1 MKKFFA
7 ILAVVAL
14 AFAACEPTDDQP
26 QNNVT
31 QGDEPGITLKSEST
45 ITINSGNTMGI
56 ISYTLVNPSEE
67 YTVEA
72 TADVEWL
79 NGFSYKDMGK
89 ISYRADRNPNLESR
103 VGVITI
109 TYAEQSVEVTITQQ
123 GNPEPTNIVVEAPE
137 LTGHYYG
144 AVQGL
149 YNYYLVFTDKGMSSY
164 EPIQYH
170 NYFNVP
176 DAYYYVIDLY
186 LTTPTSNAKCTVP
199 NGVYG
204 FDRASQGWPDQFG
217 HEFSWLQ
224 VNDAAGFPSSQTL
237 FETGE
242 LKVEDGKI
250 TLTVVLYNENSEE
263 ETHTV
268 IYEGDYSLVD
278 MTGISYM

>member
-14 AFAACEPTDDQP
+14 VFAACEPTDDQP

-109 TYAEQSVEVTITQQ
+109 TYAEQSVD
-123 GNPEPTNIVVEAPE
+123 
-137 LTGHYYG
+137 LK
-144 AVQGL
+144 
-149 YNYYLVFTDKGMSSY
+149 DKISTFHPKRFG
-164 EPIQYH
+164 IR
-170 NYFNVP
+170 
-176 DAYYYVIDLY
+176 DK
-186 LTTPTSNAKCTVP
+186 TSRR
-199 NGVYG
+199 
-204 FDRASQGWPDQFG
+204 F
-217 HEFSWLQ
+217 
-224 VNDAAGFPSSQTL
+224 
-237 FETGE
+237 
-242 LKVEDGKI
+242 
-250 TLTVVLYNENSEE
+250 
-263 ETHTV
+263 
-268 IYEGDYSLVD
+268 
-278 MTGISYM
+278 